1 MNLFIDFSE
10 SWYKDVIHKSVIAA
24 LEFEKFD
31 YDTSIEVITVSKE
44 EIKEINLSSR
54 NIDKVTDV
62 LSFPMF
68 ETASDAVTDESG
80 SVFLGSMVICKER
93 AIEQA
98 EEYGHSIEREVG
110 FLAVHSTLH
119 LLGYD
124 HELGKEQEIEM
135 FSKQEQILESIGL
148 TR

>member
-1 MNLFIDFSE
+1 MNLNIDFSE
-10 SWYKDVIHKSVIAA
+10 SWYDEIIYKAIKAA
-24 LEFEKFD
+24 LEYENFD
-31 YDTSIEVITVSKE
+31 YDTELEVITASE
-44 EIKEINLSSR
+44 QEIRELNNAER

-68 ETASDAVTDESG
+68 DSALDVIADESG
-80 SVFLGSMVICKER
+80 SVFLGSMVICKQR
-93 AIEQA
+93 AFQQA
-98 EEYGHSIEREVG
+98 EEYGHSIEREVA

-124 HELGKEQEIEM
+124 HELGKEEEVEM
-135 FSKQEQILESIGL
+135 FDKQEQILKGIGL

>member
-1 MNLFIDFSE
+1 MNLNIDFSE
-10 SWYKDVIHKSVIAA
+10 NWYNDVIHRAVEAA
-24 LEFEKFD
+24 LNYEGFD
-31 YDTSIEVITVSKE
+31 YDTELEILTVSGQ
-44 EIKEINLSSR
+44 EIRELNNSER

-68 ETASDAVTDESG
+68 DSASDVVADESG
-80 SVFLGSMVICKER
+80 SVFLGSMVICKEK
-93 AIEQA
+93 AVEQA
-98 EEYGHSIEREVG
+98 NEYGHSIEREVA

-124 HELGKEQEIEM
+124 HELGEQQEKEM
-135 FSKQEQILESIGL
+135 FDKQEQILKGIGL

>member
-1 MNLFIDFSE
+1 MNVVIDFTD
-10 SWYKDVIHKSVIAA
+10 SWYNEIIQKAVIAT
-24 LEFEKFD
+24 LEFEKFELD
-31 YDTSIEVITVSKE
+31 ASLEVMIASKD
-44 EIKEINLSSR
+44 EIQEINNSSR

-68 ETASDAVTDESG
+68 ESASDAAIDETG
-80 SVFLGSMVICKER
+80 TAFLGSMVICKDR

-98 EEYGHSIEREVG
+98 DEYGHSLDREIA

-124 HELGKEQEIEM
+124 HELGKEQEKEM
-135 FSKQEQILESIGL
+135 FDKQEIILESIGL

>member
-1 MNLFIDFSE
+1 MNLNIDFSE
-10 SWYKDVIHKSVIAA
+10 SWYNDIIQKAIEAA
-24 LEFEKFD
+24 LEYEKFD
-31 YDTSIEVITVSKE
+31 FVTEIEVISVSE
-44 EIKEINLSSR
+44 NEIRELNNSER
-54 NIDKVTDV
+54 NIDKITDV

-68 ETASDAVTDESG
+68 NSADEATADEAG

-93 AIEQA
+93 ALQQA
-98 EEYGHSIEREVG
+98 EEYGHSIEREVA

-135 FSKQEQILESIGL
+135 FDKQEQILKGIGL
-148 TR
+148 AR

>member
-1 MNLFIDFSE
+1 MNLTIDFSE
-10 SWYKDVIHKSVIAA
+10 SWYNEIIHKSITAA
-24 LEFEKFD
+24 LESERFD
-31 YDTSIEVITVSKE
+31 FDTLVEVMTVSKD
-44 EIKEINLSSR
+44 EIREINLSSR

-68 ETASDAVTDESG
+68 DSASDACVDETG

-98 EEYGHSIEREVG
+98 EEYGHSVEREVG

-124 HELGKEQEIEM
+124 HELGQEQETEM
-135 FSKQEQILESIGL
+135 FEKQEQILESIGL
-148 TR
+148 IR

>member
-1 MNLFIDFSE
+1 MILNIDFSE
-10 SWYKDVIHKSVIAA
+10 PWYNDIIQKAIKAA

-31 YDTSIEVITVSKE
+31 FDTEIEVITVSEE
-44 EIKEINLSSR
+44 EIRELNNSER
-54 NIDKVTDV
+54 NIDKVTDI

-68 ETASDAVTDESG
+68 NSADEALADELG
-80 SVFLGSMVICKER
+80 TVFLGSMVICKER
-93 AIEQA
+93 AVQQA
-98 EEYGHSIEREVG
+98 LDYGHSVEREVA

-135 FSKQEQILESIGL
+135 FEKQEQILQGVGL

>member
-1 MNLFIDFSE
+1 MNLTIDFSE
-10 SWYKDVIHKSVIAA
+10 SWYNEIINKSILAA

-31 YDTSIEVITVSKE
+31 YDTAVEVITVSKD

-68 ETASDAVTDESG
+68 ESACDVEMDENG

-98 EEYGHSIEREVG
+98 QEYGHSIEREVG

-124 HELGKEQEIEM
+124 HELGKEQEAEM
-135 FSKQEQILESIGL
+135 FEKQEQILEGIGL